1 MKKNLKLKN
10 GTSIPRLGM
19 GTWFLGEDLNKRQ
32 QEIEALQAGMDM
44 GITLI
49 DTAEMYGNGLSEQL
63 VGQAIKDYDRDQL
76 FLVSKV
82 LPGNAGKKKI
92 RKSLNHTLK
101 FLRTDYLD
109 LYLLHW
115 RGPIPLEE
123 TVQCMEELVKEGKIR
138 NWGVSNFDVDDMEEL
153 MRVPEGSNCAVN
165 QVLYHLGSRGI
176 EYDLLPWLNSRHI
189 PVMAYCPLAQAG
201 SLRKDLTGNAILKQ
215 IAAKHHISVMQL
227 LLAFV
232 LQNDNVIAIPRSGK
246 KEYVKENFKAQ
257 EILLDQ
263 EDLMNIEKEFPGPD
277 RKTFLDIV

>member
-1 MKKNLKLKN
+1 MEKYLKLKN
-10 GTSIPRLGM
+10 GASIPRLGM
-19 GTWFLGEDLNKRQ
+19 GTWFLGEDLDKRQ
-32 QEIEALQAGMDM
+32 QEIEAIQTGIDL

-63 VGQAIKDYDRDQL
+63 VGQAVKGYDRSQL

-82 LPGNAGKKKI
+82 LPTNAGRKKI
-92 RKSLNHTLK
+92 RRSLNHTLK
-101 FLRTDYLD
+101 FMRTDYLD

-123 TVQCMEELVKEGKIR
+123 TVQCMEELVQEGKIR
-138 NWGVSNFDVDDMEEL
+138 SWGVSNFDVDDMEEL
-153 MRVPEGSNCAVN
+153 IRVPGGENCAVN

-176 EYDLLPWLNSRHI
+176 EYDLLPWMNSHHM

-201 SLRKDLTGNAILKQ
+201 DLRKDLLNNSVLNS
-215 IAAKHHISVMQL
+215 IADKHHISVMQL

-232 LQNDNVIAIPRSGK
+232 LRKENVIAIPRSGK
-246 KEYVKENFKAQ
+246 KAHVKENVKAQ

-263 EDLMNIEKEFPGPD
+263 EDLINIEKEFPGPD

>member
-246 KEYVKENFKAQ
+246 KEHVKENFKAQ